1 MNVCYENPSPFHVAL
16 VEPEIPPNTGN
27 IARTCLATFTPLH
40 LVGQLG
46 FRTDRRAVMRAGL
59 DYWYDTEIHYH
70 RSLDDLSLQLPA
82 SRLLFIETDAPQ
94 VYTEFQ
100 FAPGDVLVLGRE
112 TKGLPTE
119 LLEKNRDR
127 CVCVPMPNV
136 RVRSL
141 NLATTAGIV
150 LYEALRQLN
159 AASCK

>member
-1 MNVCYENPSPFHVAL
+1 MHIRYETPSPLHLAL

-27 IARTCLATFTPLH
+27 IARTCLATYTPLH

-59 DYWYDTEIHYH
+59 DYWYDAEIHYH
-70 RSLDDLSLQLPA
+70 RSLEALFIALPA
-82 SRLLFIETDAPQ
+82 ARFLYVETEAPQ
-94 VYTEFQ
+94 LYTEFP

-119 LLEKNRDR
+119 LLEKNRER
-127 CVCVPMPNV
+127 CVRVPMPNV

-159 AASCK
+159 AASSR

>member
-1 MNVCYENPSPFHVAL
+1 MTIRYESPSPFHVAL

-59 DYWYDTEIHYH
+59 DYWYDAEIHYH
-70 RSLDDLSLQLPA
+70 RSLADLSAALPNA
-82 SRLLFIETDAPQ
+82 RLLFIETEAPH

-100 FAPGDVLVLGRE
+100 FAPGDVLVFGRE

-119 LLEKNRDR
+119 ILRANQAQCLM
-127 CVCVPMPNV
+127 VPMLND

-141 NLATTAGIV
+141 NLATCAGIV
-150 LYEALRQLN
+150 LYEALRQL
-159 AASCK
+159 KK

>member
-1 MNVCYENPSPFHVAL
+1 MTVRYARPSPFHVAL

-59 DYWYDTEIHYH
+59 DYWYDAEIHYH
-70 RSLDDLSLQLPA
+70 RSLEDLFVALPHA
-82 SRLLFIETDAPQ
+82 RFLYVETAAPHL
-94 VYTEFQ
+94 YTEFQ
-100 FAPGDVLVLGRE
+100 FMPGDVLVLGRE
-112 TKGLPTE
+112 TKGLPQE
-119 LLEKNRDR
+119 LLAANQERSLM
-127 CVCVPMPNV
+127 VPMPNE

-150 LYEALRQLN
+150 LYEALRQVR
-159 AASCK
+159 